1 MPDNKNP
8 LPPDVP
14 PQPEP
19 GKPAR
24 WRPSRATRT
33 VLMVIV
39 GFVALVIAAG
49 VVLYQPIR
57 YGDSVEN
64 FGIVMILTVPVIAAV
79 AFRVAL
85 DSWLDGE

>member
-1 MPDNKNP
+1 MPENKDP
-8 LPPDVP
+8 LKPGIPS
-14 PQPEP
+14 QPVS
-19 GKPAR
+19 GKPGR
-24 WRPSRATRT
+24 WRPTRATRT

-49 VVLYQPIR
+49 IVLYQPIR
-57 YGDSVEN
+57 YGDAVEN